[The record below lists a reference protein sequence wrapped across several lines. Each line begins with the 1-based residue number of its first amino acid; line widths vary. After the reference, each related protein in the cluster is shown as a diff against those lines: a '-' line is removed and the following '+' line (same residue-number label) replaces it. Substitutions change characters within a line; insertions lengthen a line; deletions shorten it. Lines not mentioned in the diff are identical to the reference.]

1 MEKRLLLSMVLCL
14 LILLVYQSYVERQQ
28 AEWKAAQQEAAQEG
42 LDEFPEDLGMVDPAG
57 DVASQ
62 APTEG
67 IRPVEEKVAQA
78 PQDLQCEEVIV
89 DTPLYQAVFCS
100 ANGRPMRWT
109 LKNYQLHKPCD
120 CPVPGFPKSEPPEM
134 SEGGAP
140 AWVERIHTQGPE
152 EYPLALEISAGGNK
166 RIPIREA
173 LKPDHFR
180 LELNDG
186 EAPERITFSGRDSRG
201 RAVERTYTFSPD
213 SYLVGLQV
221 EIAGIEPALRQAG
234 LAMRLTERIPEED
247 RSRYTFSGFM
257 AFIGD
262 GLEKEKEVDPG
273 KPLYYNGNVH
283 WQGFS
288 DKYFLT
294 SLLPVDN
301 PVSSVNLE
309 QRHSADGRAGLFIS
323 RLIYNIQPHL
333 DGDRARFAYSLY
345 IGPKD
350 LDVLRDTGYFLDR
363 AIDLGWFE
371 FIAKPLLVVLKFF
384 YRYTHNYGIAII
396 ILTILIKILFHPLT
410 RKQMESMREMQKLQ
424 PKMQAIRDKFKDDK
438 ERLNKEVMDLYRTHK
453 INPLSGCWP
462 MLLQIPVFFALYKAL
477 LNSIELRHA
486 PFMFWIQDLSEKDP
500 CYITP
505 IIMGASMFLQMKMT
519 PAAGDPNQQ
528 KIMMFMPLIFTFM
541 FLNFPSGLVL
551 YWLVNNVLTIGQQ
564 FVSQRRQP

>member
-1 MEKRLLLSMVLCL
+1 MNDGRP
-14 LILLVYQSYVERQQ
+14 R
-28 AEWKAAQQEAAQEG
+28 AQEVEGEGLQETPVDLDG
-42 LDEFPEDLGMVDPAG
+42 LDPKGV
-57 DVASQ
+57 VASKGLAEEFQ
-62 APTEG
+62 EQEEALGDAP
-67 IRPVEEKVAQA
+67 RDVR
-78 PQDLQCEEVIV
+78 CEEVVV

-100 ANGRPMRWT
+100 RNGRPMRWT
-109 LKNYQLHKPCD
+109 LKNYQLNKPCE
-120 CPVPGFPKSEPPEM
+120 CPVPGLRKTGLPDATD
-134 SEGGAP
+134 GGSP
-140 AWVERIHTQGPE
+140 AWVERIHVQGPE
-152 EYPLALEISAGGNK
+152 EYPLALEISTGRDK

-173 LKPDHFR
+173 LEPDRFR
-180 LELNDG
+180 LDLNDG
-186 EAPERITFSGRDSRG
+186 EQPARITFSGTDSRG
-201 RAVERTYTFSPD
+201 REVERVYTFAPD
-213 SYLVGLQV
+213 TYMVGLEV
-221 EIAGIEPALRQAG
+221 EIAGLEPALQQAG
-234 LAMRLTERIPEED
+234 LAMRLTERIPEGASD
-247 RSRYTFSGFM
+247 RYTFSGFM
-257 AFIGD
+257 AFINES
-262 GLEKEKEVDPG
+262 LEKEKELDAGEPQ
-273 KPLYYNGNVH
+273 YYNGNVH

-309 QRHSADGRAGLFIS
+309 QLHSADGQSPGLFIS

-333 DGDRARFAYSLY
+333 QGDTARFAYSIY

-350 LDVLRDTGYFLDR
+350 LDVLRDTGHFLEKS
-363 AIDLGWFE
+363 IDLGWFG

-410 RKQMESMREMQKLQ
+410 RKQMESMRQMQKLQ
-424 PKMQAIRDKFKDDK
+424 PKMKAIREKFKDDK
-438 ERLNKEVMDLYRTHK
+438 ERLNREVMDLYRTHK
-453 INPLSGCWP
+453 INPLGGCWP

-505 IIMGASMFLQMKMT
+505 IIMGATMFLQQKMT

-528 KIMMFMPLIFTFM
+528 KMMMFMPLIFTFM

-564 FVSQRRQP
+564 FVSQRRQQ